1 MLLPF
6 IVVALLVSNHC
17 AALRW
22 KREGFAQRGGGEGR
36 GRGIGRGRSFGQGRG
51 RGRGRGYYVRKAP
64 LGSSAEQLDKEL
76 DNYHSGAMHVD

>member
-6 IVVALLVSNHC
+6 IVVALPVSNHC

-22 KREGFAQRGGGEGR
+22 KRGGFAQRRGGEGR
-36 GRGIGRGRSFGQGRG
+36 GRGIGRGRTFGQGRG

-64 LGSSAEQLDKEL
+64 VGASAQQLDKEL
-76 DNYHSGAMHVD
+76 DNYHSGAMNVD

>member
-22 KREGFAQRGGGEGR
+22 KRGGFAQRGGEGR
-36 GRGIGRGRSFGQGRG
+36 GRGIGRGHSFGQGRG